1 MLPFVHFVFT
11 ILLLLCVVEESGIFG
26 LWEPVGGGGW
36 GWELTSTLN
45 ACIPREL
52 AALAVCCKGRFVLGC
67 ARACLSGGIF

>member
-26 LWEPVGGGGW
+26 LWEPVVGGGW

-45 ACIPREL
+45 ACIP
-52 AALAVCCKGRFVLGC
+52 
-67 ARACLSGGIF
+67 